1 MDSPLHHLRQRY
13 SFFDFLFYT
22 GLLAVPVL
30 TALLAVGSR
39 SRWGL
44 IGYILVAC
52 LAATL
57 VVKFYCSRCP
67 HYTREDKLLRCIFF
81 WNLPK
86 IFPAR
91 PGDLNTVDK
100 LVAWGAPA
108 VVTAFPL
115 FWLYREPLLL
125 LIYVVSGSVFAAAV
139 RRHECHRC
147 IYFACPMNS
156 VPASQKNE
164 YSSS

>member
-1 MDSPLHHLRQRY
+1 MEALQHGLRQRY

-22 GLLAVPVL
+22 GLLAVPAL
-30 TALLAVGSR
+30 TALLAIGSR

-44 IGYILVAC
+44 IGYILVAG
-52 LAATL
+52 LAVTL

-67 HYTREDKLLRCIFF
+67 HYTREGRLLRCIFF

-86 IFPAR
+86 FFPAR
-91 PGDLNTVDK
+91 PGDLNATDK

-108 VVTAFPL
+108 VVAAFPL
-115 FWLYREPLLL
+115 FWLYRQPILL
-125 LIYVVSGSVFAAAV
+125 LIYLVSGSVFAAAV

-156 VPASQKNE
+156 VPASRKNG
-164 YSSS
+164 